1 MRRRLKQLVERGL
14 VWSGASRIALAS
26 HRADALILAYHAI
39 VPEGE
44 PAAGDASLH
53 LAQSDFAA
61 QLDVLAQ
68 RHDVVPLADAL
79 AEPSSRSRRPRAA
92 ITFDDAYAGAVLA
105 GVAELERRGMPA
117 TIFVPPGLLGGRRF
131 WWDVLGAG
139 DVLDPALRRRALT
152 EWRGQGDVILGA
164 LGRRGDESAGPA
176 YARSATERELERAAA
191 VAGITLGS
199 HTWSHPNLA
208 ALDPAAR
215 DAELR
220 DSLAW
225 LRARYEGVLPVITYP
240 YGLQTEA
247 VQRAAEAA
255 GYEAA
260 LCIAGGWVADRRR
273 PFAMPRMDVPAG
285 VSRAGFQLR
294 VSGVVS

>member
-1 MRRRLKQLVERGL
+1 MRRRLKQLVEHGL
-14 VWSGASRIALAS
+14 VWSGAPRIALAS
-26 HRADALILAYHAI
+26 HRAGTLILAYHAI

-44 PAAGDASLH
+44 RAAGDASLH

-79 AEPSSRSRRPRAA
+79 AEPAPRSRRPRAA
-92 ITFDDAYAGAVLA
+92 ITFDDAYAGAVRA

-117 TIFVPPGLLGGRRF
+117 TIFVPPGLLGGRPF

-139 DVLDPALRRRALT
+139 GVLDPGLRRRALT
-152 EWRGQGDVILGA
+152 EWRGQGDVILDA
-164 LGRRGDESAGPA
+164 LGSRGDGSAGPA

-191 VAGITLGS
+191 APGITLGS

-225 LRARYEGVLPVITYP
+225 LRARYEGVLPVLTYP

-260 LCIAGGWVADRRR
+260 LCITGGWVADRRR

-285 VSRAGFQLR
+285 VSRAGFRLR